1 MNEKARS
8 INYDFHNYLNY
19 QKRSRMLDIN
29 MFFKTKKIEA
39 NKEDS
44 ASNQDLSII
53 TKMNQDFATSLDLN
67 ETLQKSLEVIIKRLN
82 AQAANI
88 FLIEDKK
95 QVFQCIASK
104 YQSYL
109 EEYEIP
115 LTQGVMG
122 KAVLQKKCIR
132 VGDVRKDVREIAEF
146 YFDLDNKTNFTTYSV
161 LCSPLIVGNECI
173 GVIHC
178 LNKKST
184 SKLFEEGDRK
194 LLEVLT
200 GPAALAI
207 KNAKM
212 AKELIEKN
220 RMQKEIEIVGEIQ
233 KTLLSQN
240 KDEKFPIAG
249 INIPAKVVSGDFYN
263 FSDLGNG
270 KYGFGVADVSGKGI
284 KSSLL
289 MSKASSLYR
298 CLSKTIYSAS
308 ALLELLNK
316 EICETAARGMF
327 VTMLIGIYD
336 SKKKELLLSNAGHE
350 PPLIY
355 SKNGNF
361 SNYIEAGPPLGIMSK
376 INYKETIL
384 KFSNSSMY
392 IFTDGITEIKDPSG
406 EMLGAEGFQNY
417 IKKFQDMPNKERL
430 KNIIQDIVKSGK
442 IQKDDLTIVVVDGK

>member
-1 MNEKARS
+1 
-8 INYDFHNYLNY
+8 
-19 QKRSRMLDIN
+19 
-29 MFFKTKKIEA
+29 MFFKSNKIPVKTE
-39 NKEDS
+39 EPRL
-44 ASNQDLSII
+44 NQDLAII
-53 TKMNQDFATSLDLN
+53 TQMNQEFATSLDLTD
-67 ETLQKSLEVIIKRLN
+67 TLQTALEVIIKRLN

-109 EEYEIP
+109 DEYEIP

-161 LCSPLIVGNECI
+161 LCSPLIAANECI

-178 LNKKST
+178 LNKKT
-184 SKLFEEGDRK
+184 GNKLFEESDRK
-194 LLEVLT
+194 LLETLSA
-200 GPAALAI
+200 PAALAI
-207 KNAKM
+207 RNAKM
-212 AKELIEKN
+212 AKELIDKN

-233 KTLLSQN
+233 KNLLSQN
-240 KDEKFPIAG
+240 KKEETFPIAG

-263 FSDLGNG
+263 FSELGNG
-270 KYGFGVADVSGKGI
+270 KFGFGVADVSGKGI

-298 CLSKTIYSAS
+298 CLSKTMFSAS
-308 ALLELLNK
+308 ELLELLNK

-327 VTMLIGIYD
+327 VTMLVGIYD
-336 SKKKELLLSNAGHE
+336 SLKKELLLSNAGHE

-355 SKNGNF
+355 SKDKKF
-361 SNYIEAGPPLGIMSK
+361 SNFTEAGPPLGIMPK
-376 INYKETIL
+376 IKYKETKL
-384 KFSNSSMY
+384 KFDDSSMY
-392 IFTDGITEIKDPSG
+392 IFTDGITEIKDPG
-406 EMLGAEGFQNY
+406 GNMLGADGFQNY
-417 IKKFQDMPNKERL
+417 IKKYQDKPNNQRL
-430 KNIIQDIVKSGK
+430 KIIVEDIVKSGK
-442 IQKDDLTIVVVDGK
+442 IQKDDLTIVVIDSLK